1 MKQFVTFLLLLL
13 SLAVQGQERKISY
26 IETTKNWYYLYDEQG
41 RQMGGLSRS
50 STGELQGWG
59 SDYFVTRRYSY
70 YMICDVKGRT
80 LKSLNMQDV
89 GEILSVSD
97 KTFTSR
103 KGSWLFTWS
112 KDGKKLS
119 VRNAH

>member
-1 MKQFVTFLLLLL
+1 MKHLVTFLLLLL
-13 SLAVQGQERKISY
+13 SLAVQGQERKLSY

-70 YMICDVKGRT
+70 YVICDVKGRT
-80 LKSLNMQDV
+80 LKSLNVQDV

-97 KTFTSR
+97 DTFASR
-103 KGSWLFTWS
+103 KGSWLYIWS
-112 KDGKKLS
+112 KDGRKLS
-119 VRNAH
+119 ARNAH